1 MSRAGAEAAAGPRA
15 GPLGSWMLRTH
26 DLTFGSD
33 ERRQAAAGCFS
44 AQFAAGYG
52 QRYGARFVAKF
63 FALWAAAG
71 LLSLATV
78 GSAQA
83 QVPAQAQAQVQ
94 AERGAA
100 EVQAQA
106 PRPRIGLVLSGGGAR
121 GFAHIGVLRVLQE
134 LRVPVDLVVGTSM
147 GAVVGGAYAAGRSP
161 AELER
166 FARDTDWAAVLAD
179 RPPRLAGDLRRREV
193 DLEVPSRIEF
203 GMGPGLN
210 LNAPPAVAGSHA
222 LEAALE
228 QLLPPGQAQ
237 RPAGRLAVGFRAVAT
252 DLRTGELVEMA
263 DEPLAVALR
272 ASLSV
277 PGLFPPFARD
287 GRLLVDG
294 GLVRNVP
301 VDLARAM
308 GAQVLIV
315 VNVGTPVD
323 HVRDLAS
330 PLGVA
335 QQMIN
340 LLTEQNA
347 QRSLGELRSADLLI
361 QPDLEGLD
369 ASELAT
375 GAQRA
380 IAAGEQAARALATR
394 LAALTLTPQA
404 WAGLEQA
411 RVQQPLALGTAD
423 TGKLLVRP
431 TGRASAEL
439 LAAAAGATLG
449 QSVDAA
455 KARAAADQLY
465 ASGDFERVEVQSAL
479 LPDGRAL
486 ILVPVEAP
494 WRRNPLRL
502 GLELQTEQGTRE
514 DASRLGLTATTT
526 LRPLNAWGGEF
537 RALLRLGSLTTL
549 MGEWWQPLGPGS
561 KVFGVT
567 SWRRDAESQDFYID
581 GQRVTQ
587 LGVSTAAWRLGAG
600 VSLGRSGDVQL
611 GLERSRS
618 RVSPL
623 LRGDLQDGPITF
635 TTTQAYAQ
643 LRFDTLDSVAFP
655 TRGTLLQA
663 TWRSGSLSEAD
674 QGSEAE
680 ARVLT
685 GIRWGRWAGHLSAEA
700 SHASNGVAPLALG
713 GFLRLSGTPISSLY
727 GQTSM
732 LGRMVL
738 GVPVAQMPLGLGGA
752 VRAGFSVELG
762 GLFQPGQSRQLGDL
776 KQAGSA
782 FVSVD
787 TLFGPVYFALGAT
800 HRGGR
805 AAYIFLGPFW

>member
-1 MSRAGAEAAAGPRA
+1 MLRRTGLSGRCAGRLPAAAW
-15 GPLGSWMLRTH
+15 L
-26 DLTFGSD
+26 
-33 ERRQAAAGCFS
+33 
-44 AQFAAGYG
+44 
-52 QRYGARFVAKF
+52 V
-63 FALWAAAG
+63 AAG
-71 LLSLATV
+71 LLALTAA
-78 GSAQA
+78 GG
-83 QVPAQAQAQVQ
+83 AQAQAP
-94 AERGAA
+94 
-100 EVQAQA
+100 VQAQA
-106 PRPRIGLVLSGGGAR
+106 QARSGSTERQPQEQTPGQAQRPRIGLVLSGGGAR

-147 GAVVGGAYAAGRSP
+147 GAVVGGAYAAGRS
-161 AELER
+161 ADELER

-179 RPPRLAGDLRRREV
+179 RPPRTAGDFRRREM

-203 GMGPGLN
+203 GIGPGLSV
-210 LNAPPAVAGSHA
+210 NAPPAVAGSHA

-228 QLLPPGQAQ
+228 QLLPQGQAL
-237 RPAGRLAVGFRAVAT
+237 RPAGRLSLGFRAVAT

-287 GRLLVDG
+287 GRVLVDG

-361 QPDLEGLD
+361 QPDLAGLD

-380 IAAGEQAARALATR
+380 IAAGERAARALSSR
-394 LAALTLTPQA
+394 LDTLALTPQA
-404 WAGLEQA
+404 WASFEQA

-423 TGKLLVRP
+423 PGRLLVRP
-431 TGRASAEL
+431 TSSASAEL

-455 KARAAADQLY
+455 TARAAADQLY

-514 DASRLGLTATTT
+514 DATRLGLTATTT
-526 LRPLNAWGGEF
+526 LRPVNAWGGEL
-537 RALLRLGSLTTL
+537 RALLRLGSQTTL

-561 KVFGVT
+561 RVFGVT
-567 SWRRDAESQDFYID
+567 SWRRDAETQGIYID

-587 LGVSTAAWRLGAG
+587 LGVSTTAWRLGAG
-600 VSLGRSGDVQL
+600 VSLGRSGDVQV

-623 LRGDLQDGPITF
+623 LRADLESGPIAF

-643 LRFDTLDSVAFP
+643 LRVDTLDAVAFP
-655 TRGTLLQA
+655 TRGTLLGI
-663 TWRSGSLSEAD
+663 TWRSGSISEAD
-674 QGSEAE
+674 QGAEAE

-685 GIRWGRWAGHLSAEA
+685 GFTWGRWAGHVYAEA
-700 SHASNGVAPLALG
+700 SHASKGVAPLALG
-713 GFLRLSGTPISSLY
+713 GFLRLSGTPIRSLY
-727 GQTSM
+727 GQTSL
-732 LGRMVL
+732 LGRVVM
-738 GVPVAQMPLGLGGA
+738 GVPLAHMPLGLGGA
-752 VRAGFSVELG
+752 VRAGVSAELG
-762 GLFQPGQSRQLGDL
+762 GLFQPGESRQLGDL

-787 TLFGPVYFALGAT
+787 TRFGPVYFALGAT

-805 AAYIFLGPFW
+805 STYIFLGPFW

>member
-1 MSRAGAEAAAGPRA
+1 MG
-15 GPLGSWMLRTH
+15 
-26 DLTFGSD
+26 
-33 ERRQAAAGCFS
+33 
-44 AQFAAGYG
+44 
-52 QRYGARFVAKF
+52 
-63 FALWAAAG
+63 LWAA
-71 LLSLATV
+71 LALWTAAA
-78 GSAQA
+78 AQA
-83 QVPAQAQAQVQ
+83 QPVAAERQADPQVQ
-94 AERGAA
+94 P
-100 EVQAQA
+100 Q
-106 PRPRIGLVLSGGGAR
+106 RPRVGLVLSGGGAR

-134 LRVPVDLVVGTSM
+134 LRVPVDVVVGTSM
-147 GAVVGGAYAAGRSP
+147 GAVVGGAYSAGRN
-161 AELER
+161 ADDLER
-166 FARDTDWAAVLAD
+166 FARDTDWAGLLAD
-179 RPPRLAGDLRRREV
+179 RPPRTAGDFRRREV

-203 GMGPGLN
+203 GVGPGPSLN
-210 LNAPPAVAGSHA
+210 VPPAVAGSHA
-222 LEAALE
+222 LEVALE
-228 QLLPPGQAQ
+228 ALLPQGQAR
-237 RPAGRLAVGFRAVAT
+237 RPAGSLAISFRAVAT
-252 DLRTGELVEMA
+252 DLRTGELVALA

-277 PGLFPPFARD
+277 PGLFPPLARD
-287 GRLLVDG
+287 GRMLVDG

-315 VNVGTPVD
+315 VNVGTSVD
-323 HVRDLAS
+323 HVRDLNS

-347 QRSLGELRSADLLI
+347 QRSLKELKSADLLI

-380 IAAGEQAARALATR
+380 IAAGERAARALSLR
-394 LAALTLTPQA
+394 LESLAVAPQA
-404 WAGLEQA
+404 WASFEQA
-411 RVQQPLALGTAD
+411 RVRQPAALGTGE
-423 TGKLLVRP
+423 TGKFLVRP
-431 TGRASAEL
+431 TGRTSAEL

-449 QSVDAA
+449 QPVDAA
-455 KARAAADQLY
+455 TARAAADQLF

-514 DASRLGLTATTT
+514 DATRFALTATTT
-526 LRPLNAWGGEF
+526 LRPLNDWGGEL
-537 RALLRLGSLTTL
+537 RALLRLGSQTTL

-561 KVFGVT
+561 KVFGLT
-567 SWRRDAESQDFYID
+567 SWRRDAETQDIYFD

-587 LGVSTAAWRLGAG
+587 LGVSAAAWRLGAG
-600 VSLGRSGDVQL
+600 VSLGRSGDVQV

-623 LRGDLQDGPITF
+623 LRADLESGPIAF
-635 TTTQAYAQ
+635 TTTQVYTQ
-643 LRFDTLDSVAFP
+643 LRLDTLDSIAFP

-674 QGSEAE
+674 RGSETE

-685 GIRWGRWAGHLSAEA
+685 GFTWGRWAGHVHAEA
-700 SHASNGVAPLALG
+700 SHASKGVAPLALG
-713 GFLRLSGTPISSLY
+713 GFLRLSGTPIGSLY
-727 GQTSM
+727 GQTSL
-732 LGRMVL
+732 LGRVVM
-738 GVPVAQMPLGLGGA
+738 GVPLAHMPLGLGGA

-762 GLFQPGQSRQLGDL
+762 GLFLPGQSRQLSDL

-787 TLFGPVYFALGAT
+787 TLFGPAYFALGAT

-805 AAYIFLGPFW
+805 AVYIFLGPFW

>member
-1 MSRAGAEAAAGPRA
+1 MRRHSGLSGRCAGRLPGLAA
-15 GPLGSWMLRTH
+15 L
-26 DLTFGSD
+26 
-33 ERRQAAAGCFS
+33 
-44 AQFAAGYG
+44 
-52 QRYGARFVAKF
+52 
-63 FALWAAAG
+63 AAAG
-71 LLSLATV
+71 LLTL
-78 GSAQA
+78 SAA
-83 QVPAQAQAQVQ
+83 
-94 AERGAA
+94 GG
-100 EVQAQA
+100 VQAQPQTQA
-106 PRPRIGLVLSGGGAR
+106 WHGPAEGQPQGQGQRPRIGLVLSGGGAR

-134 LRVPVDLVVGTSM
+134 LRVPVDVVVGTSM
-147 GAVVGGAYAAGRSP
+147 GAVVGGAYAAGRSA

-179 RPPRLAGDLRRREV
+179 RPSRTSGDFRRREV

-203 GMGPGLN
+203 GTGPDFRLTP
-210 LNAPPAVAGSHA
+210 PPAVAGSHA

-228 QLLPPGQAQ
+228 QLLPQGQAQ
-237 RPAGRLAVGFRAVAT
+237 RPAGRLSLGFRAVAT

-287 GRLLVDG
+287 GRMLVDG

-315 VNVGTPVD
+315 VNVGTSVD
-323 HVRDLAS
+323 HVRDLTS
-330 PLGVA
+330 PLGMA

-347 QRSLGELRSADLLI
+347 QRSLKELKSADLLI

-380 IAAGEQAARALATR
+380 IAAGERAARALSLR
-394 LAALTLTPQA
+394 LEALAVAPQA
-404 WAGLEQA
+404 WASYEQA
-411 RVQQPLALGTAD
+411 RLQQPLALGTAD

-449 QSVDAA
+449 QPVDAA
-455 KARAAADQLY
+455 TARAAADQLY
-465 ASGDFERVEVQSAL
+465 ASGDFERVDVQSAL

-514 DASRLGLTATTT
+514 DATRLALTATTT
-526 LRPLNAWGGEF
+526 LRPLNAWGGEL
-537 RALLRLGSLTTL
+537 RALLRLGSQTTL

-567 SWRRDAESQDFYID
+567 SWRRDAETQDIYFD

-587 LGVSTAAWRLGAG
+587 LGVSAAAWRLGAG
-600 VSLGRSGDVQL
+600 VSLGRSGDVQV

-623 LRGDLQDGPITF
+623 LRADLESGPIAF
-635 TTTQAYAQ
+635 TTTQVYTQ
-643 LRFDTLDSVAFP
+643 LRLDTLDSIAFP
-655 TRGTLLQA
+655 TRGTLLHA

-674 QGSEAE
+674 RGSETE

-685 GIRWGRWAGHLSAEA
+685 GFTWGRWAGHVHAEA
-700 SHASNGVAPLALG
+700 SHASKGVAPLALG
-713 GFLRLSGTPISSLY
+713 GFLRLSGTPIGSLY
-727 GQTSM
+727 GQTSL
-732 LGRMVL
+732 LGRVVM
-738 GVPVAQMPLGLGGA
+738 GVPLAHMPLGLGGA

-762 GLFQPGQSRQLGDL
+762 GLFLPGQSRQLSDL

-787 TLFGPVYFALGAT
+787 TLFGPAYFALGAT

-805 AAYIFLGPFW
+805 AVYIFLGPFW

>member
-1 MSRAGAEAAAGPRA
+1 MRRQSGLSRRCAVRLPGVAALVAAGVLALCTA
-15 GPLGSWMLRTH
+15 GG
-26 DLTFGSD
+26 
-33 ERRQAAAGCFS
+33 
-44 AQFAAGYG
+44 
-52 QRYGARFVAKF
+52 
-63 FALWAAAG
+63 
-71 LLSLATV
+71 
-78 GSAQA
+78 
-83 QVPAQAQAQVQ
+83 AQAQAPTQ
-94 AERGAA
+94 ARAQSEPAEERPLGQRHLQGPGQG
-100 EVQAQA
+100 EPQ
-106 PRPRIGLVLSGGGAR
+106 RPRIGLVLSGGGAR

-147 GAVVGGAYAAGRSP
+147 GAVVGGAYAAGRSA

-179 RPPRLAGDLRRREV
+179 RPSRAAGEFRRREV

-203 GMGPGLN
+203 GIGPGLS

-228 QLLPPGQAQ
+228 ELLPQGQAQ
-237 RPAGRLAVGFRAVAT
+237 RPAGRLSLGFRAVAT
-252 DLRTGELVEMA
+252 DLRTGELVEMS

-315 VNVGTPVD
+315 VNVGTSVD

-347 QRSLGELRSADLLI
+347 QRSLGELTSVDLLI

-369 ASELAT
+369 ATELAT

-380 IAAGEQAARALATR
+380 IAAGERAARALSSR
-394 LAALTLTPQA
+394 LEALAIAPQA
-404 WAGLEQA
+404 WASFEQA
-411 RVQQPLALGTAD
+411 RVQQPLAPGTAD

-439 LAAAAGATLG
+439 LAAAAGTTLG
-449 QSVDAA
+449 QAVDAA
-455 KARAAADQLY
+455 TARAAADRLY

-514 DASRLGLTATTT
+514 DATRFALTATTT
-526 LRPLNAWGGEF
+526 LRPLNAWGGEL
-537 RALLRLGSLTTL
+537 RALLRLGSRTTL

-561 KVFGVT
+561 KVFGLT
-567 SWRRDAESQDFYID
+567 SWRRDAETQDIYFD

-600 VSLGRSGDVQL
+600 VSVGRSGDVQV

-623 LRGDLQDGPITF
+623 LRADLASGPIAF
-635 TTTQAYAQ
+635 TTTQVYAQ
-643 LRFDTLDSVAFP
+643 LRVDTLDSIAFP
-655 TRGTLLQA
+655 TRGTLVGAL
-663 TWRSGSLSEAD
+663 WESGGLSDAD
-674 QGSEAE
+674 RGSEAQ
-680 ARVLT
+680 ARVLSGFT
-685 GIRWGRWAGHLSAEA
+685 WGRWAGHVYAEA
-700 SHASNGVAPLALG
+700 SHASKGVAPLALG

-727 GQTSM
+727 GQTS
-732 LGRMVL
+732 LFGRMVM
-738 GVPVAQMPLGLGGA
+738 GVPLAHMPLGLGGA
-752 VRAGFSVELG
+752 VRAGVSLELG
-762 GLFQPGQSRQLGDL
+762 GMFQPGQSRQIADL
-776 KQAGSA
+776 KQAAST

-805 AAYIFLGPFW
+805 AAYVFLGPFW

>member
-1 MSRAGAEAAAGPRA
+1 
-15 GPLGSWMLRTH
+15 
-26 DLTFGSD
+26 
-33 ERRQAAAGCFS
+33 
-44 AQFAAGYG
+44 
-52 QRYGARFVAKF
+52 
-63 FALWAAAG
+63 
-71 LLSLATV
+71 
-78 GSAQA
+78 
-83 QVPAQAQAQVQ
+83 
-94 AERGAA
+94 
-100 EVQAQA
+100 
-106 PRPRIGLVLSGGGAR
+106 VLSGGGAR

-147 GAVVGGAYAAGRSP
+147 GAVVGGAYAAGRSA

-179 RPPRLAGDLRRREV
+179 RPSRAAGEFRRREV

-203 GMGPGLN
+203 GIGPGLS

-228 QLLPPGQAQ
+228 ELLPQGQAQ
-237 RPAGRLAVGFRAVAT
+237 RPAGRLSLGFRAVAT
-252 DLRTGELVEMA
+252 DLRTGELVEMS

-315 VNVGTPVD
+315 VNVGTSVD

-347 QRSLGELRSADLLI
+347 QRSLGELTSVDLLI

-369 ASELAT
+369 ATELAT

-380 IAAGEQAARALATR
+380 IAAGERAARALSSR
-394 LAALTLTPQA
+394 LEALAIAPQA
-404 WAGLEQA
+404 WASFEQA
-411 RVQQPLALGTAD
+411 RVQQPLAPGTAD

-439 LAAAAGATLG
+439 LAAAAGTTLG
-449 QSVDAA
+449 QTVDAA
-455 KARAAADQLY
+455 TARAAADRLY

-514 DASRLGLTATTT
+514 DATRLGLTATTT
-526 LRPLNAWGGEF
+526 LRPLNAWGGEL
-537 RALLRLGSLTTL
+537 RALMRLGSQSTL

-561 KVFGVT
+561 RVFGVT
-567 SWRRDAESQDFYID
+567 SWRRDAEAQDIYFD

-587 LGVSTAAWRLGAG
+587 LRVSEATWRLGAG
-600 VSLGRSGDVQL
+600 VSLGRSGDVQM

-623 LRGDLQDGPITF
+623 LRADLASGPIAL

-643 LRFDTLDSVAFP
+643 LRVDTLDSIAFP
-655 TRGTLLQA
+655 TRGTFVGALWESGGLSGADRGSA
-663 TWRSGSLSEAD
+663 TL
-674 QGSEAE
+674 
-680 ARVLT
+680 ARVLSGFT
-685 GIRWGRWAGHLSAEA
+685 WGRWAGHVYAEA
-700 SHASNGVAPLALG
+700 SHASKGLAPLALG

-727 GQTSM
+727 GQTS
-732 LGRMVL
+732 LFGRMVM
-738 GVPVAQMPLGLGGA
+738 GVPLAHMPLGLGGA
-752 VRAGFSVELG
+752 VRAGLSVELG
-762 GLFQPGQSRQLGDL
+762 GAFLPGQSRRLDDL
-776 KQAGSA
+776 QKAGSA

-787 TLFGPVYFALGAT
+787 TLFGPAYLALGAT
-800 HRGGR
+800 HRGSR
-805 AAYIFLGPFW
+805 ATYVFLGPFW

>member
-1 MSRAGAEAAAGPRA
+1 MRRQSGLSRRCAVRLPGVAALVAAGVLALCTA
-15 GPLGSWMLRTH
+15 GG
-26 DLTFGSD
+26 
-33 ERRQAAAGCFS
+33 
-44 AQFAAGYG
+44 
-52 QRYGARFVAKF
+52 
-63 FALWAAAG
+63 
-71 LLSLATV
+71 
-78 GSAQA
+78 
-83 QVPAQAQAQVQ
+83 AQAQAPTQ
-94 AERGAA
+94 ARAQSEPAEERPLGQRHLQGPGQG
-100 EVQAQA
+100 EPQ
-106 PRPRIGLVLSGGGAR
+106 RPRIGLVLSGGGAR

-147 GAVVGGAYAAGRSP
+147 GAVVGGAYAAGRSA

-179 RPPRLAGDLRRREV
+179 RPSRATGEFRRREV

-203 GMGPGLN
+203 GIGPGLS

-228 QLLPPGQAQ
+228 ELLPQGQAQ
-237 RPAGRLAVGFRAVAT
+237 RPAGRLSLGFRAVAT
-252 DLRTGELVEMA
+252 DLRTGELVEMS

-315 VNVGTPVD
+315 VNVGTSVD

-347 QRSLGELRSADLLI
+347 QRSLGELTSVDLLI

-369 ASELAT
+369 ATELAT

-380 IAAGEQAARALATR
+380 IAAGERAARALSSR
-394 LAALTLTPQA
+394 LEALAIAPQA
-404 WAGLEQA
+404 WASFEQA
-411 RVQQPLALGTAD
+411 RVQQPPALATAD

-439 LAAAAGATLG
+439 LAAAAGTTLG
-449 QSVDAA
+449 QAVDAA
-455 KARAAADQLY
+455 TARAAADRLY

-514 DASRLGLTATTT
+514 DATRFALTATTT
-526 LRPLNAWGGEF
+526 LRPLNAWGGEL
-537 RALLRLGSLTTL
+537 RALLRLGSRTTL

-561 KVFGVT
+561 KVFGLT
-567 SWRRDAESQDFYID
+567 SWRRDAETQDIYFD

-600 VSLGRSGDVQL
+600 VSVGRSGDVQV

-623 LRGDLQDGPITF
+623 LRADLASGPIAF
-635 TTTQAYAQ
+635 TTTQVYAQ
-643 LRFDTLDSVAFP
+643 LRVDTLDSIAFP
-655 TRGTLLQA
+655 TRGTLVGAL
-663 TWRSGSLSEAD
+663 WESGGLSDAD
-674 QGSEAE
+674 RGSEAQ
-680 ARVLT
+680 ARVLSGFT
-685 GIRWGRWAGHLSAEA
+685 WGRWAGHVYAEA
-700 SHASNGVAPLALG
+700 SHASKGVAPLALG

-727 GQTSM
+727 GQTS
-732 LGRMVL
+732 LFGRMVM
-738 GVPVAQMPLGLGGA
+738 GVPLAHMPLGLGGA
-752 VRAGFSVELG
+752 VRAGVSLELG
-762 GLFQPGQSRQLGDL
+762 GMFQPGQSRQIADL
-776 KQAGSA
+776 KQAAST

-805 AAYIFLGPFW
+805 AAYVFLGPFW

>member
-1 MSRAGAEAAAGPRA
+1 MPRPHGLSGRRAGRLPG
-15 GPLGSWMLRTH
+15 
-26 DLTFGSD
+26 
-33 ERRQAAAGCFS
+33 
-44 AQFAAGYG
+44 
-52 QRYGARFVAKF
+52 VAV
-63 FALWAAAG
+63 LLAAG
-71 LLSLATV
+71 LLVLAAA
-78 GSAQA
+78 GGAQA
-83 QVPAQAQAQVQ
+83 QSGPAEGPPQAQAQAQ
-94 AERGAA
+94 
-100 EVQAQA
+100 
-106 PRPRIGLVLSGGGAR
+106 RPRIGLVLSGGGAR

-179 RPPRLAGDLRRREV
+179 RPPRNAGDFRRREM

-203 GMGPGLN
+203 GMGPGLS
-210 LNAPPAVAGSHA
+210 LNAPPAVAGSHT

-228 QLLPPGQAQ
+228 QLLPQGQAQ
-237 RPAGRLAVGFRAVAT
+237 RPAGRLALGFRAVAT

-323 HVRDLAS
+323 HVLDLAS

-347 QRSLGELRSADLLI
+347 QRSLGELKPGDLLI

-380 IAAGEQAARALATR
+380 IAAGERAARALSSHLDT
-394 LAALTLTPQA
+394 LTLTPQA
-404 WAGLEQA
+404 WASLEQA
-411 RVQQPLALGTAD
+411 RVQQPLTA
-423 TGKLLVRP
+423 GINGAGRLLVRP
-431 TGRASAEL
+431 TDRASAEL
-439 LAAAAGATLG
+439 LAAAAGAKLG

-455 KARAAADQLY
+455 TARAAADQLY

-514 DASRLGLTATTT
+514 DATRLGLTATTT
-526 LRPLNAWGGEF
+526 LRPVNAWGGEL
-537 RALLRLGSLTTL
+537 RALLRLGSQTTL
-549 MGEWWQPLGPGS
+549 MGEWWQPLGLGS
-561 KVFGVT
+561 RVFGVT
-567 SWRRDAESQDFYID
+567 SWRRDAESQDIYND
-581 GQRVTQ
+581 GQRVSQ
-587 LGVSTAAWRLGAG
+587 LGVAATAWRLGAG
-600 VSLGRSGDVQL
+600 VSLGRSGDAQV

-623 LRGDLQDGPITF
+623 LRGDLESGPIAF

-643 LRFDTLDSVAFP
+643 LRLDTLDSVAFP
-655 TRGTLLQA
+655 TRGTLLGI
-663 TWRSGSLSEAD
+663 TWRSGSISEAD
-674 QGSEAE
+674 QGAEAE

-685 GIRWGRWAGHLSAEA
+685 GFTWGRWAGHVYADA
-700 SHASNGVAPLALG
+700 SHASKGVAPLALG

-727 GQTSM
+727 GQTSL
-732 LGRMVL
+732 LGRVVM
-738 GVPVAQMPLGLGGA
+738 GVPLARMPLGLGGA

-762 GLFQPGQSRQLGDL
+762 GLFQPGQSLQLGDL

>member
-1 MSRAGAEAAAGPRA
+1 MLRRTGLSGRCAGRLPAAAW
-15 GPLGSWMLRTH
+15 L
-26 DLTFGSD
+26 
-33 ERRQAAAGCFS
+33 
-44 AQFAAGYG
+44 
-52 QRYGARFVAKF
+52 V
-63 FALWAAAG
+63 AAG
-71 LLSLATV
+71 LFALTAS
-78 GSAQA
+78 GGAQA
-83 QVPAQAQAQVQ
+83 QAPAQAQAQARSGP
-94 AERGAA
+94 AERQPQEQTPG
-100 EVQAQA
+100 QAQ
-106 PRPRIGLVLSGGGAR
+106 RPRIGLVLSGGGTR

-147 GAVVGGAYAAGRSP
+147 GAVVGGAYAAGRSA

-166 FARDTDWAAVLAD
+166 FARNTDWAAVLAD
-179 RPPRLAGDLRRREV
+179 RPSRTAGDFRRREM
-193 DLEVPSRIEF
+193 DHEVPSRIEF
-203 GMGPGLN
+203 GIGPGLS

-228 QLLPPGQAQ
+228 QLLPQGQAQ
-237 RPAGRLAVGFRAVAT
+237 RPAGRLALGFRAVAT

-287 GRLLVDG
+287 GRVLVDG

-347 QRSLGELRSADLLI
+347 QRSLGELNSADLLI

-380 IAAGEQAARALATR
+380 IAAGERAARALSLR
-394 LAALTLTPQA
+394 LEALAVTPQA
-404 WAGLEQA
+404 WASFEQA
-411 RVQQPLALGTAD
+411 RMQQPQALGTAD

-449 QSVDAA
+449 QSMDVAT
-455 KARAAADQLY
+455 ARAAANQLY

-494 WRRNPLRL
+494 WRRNPLRV
-502 GLELQTEQGTRE
+502 GMELQTEQGTLE
-514 DASRLGLTATTT
+514 DTARFALTATSTF
-526 LRPLNAWGGEF
+526 RPLNAWGGEL
-537 RALLRLGSLTTL
+537 RALLRLGSQSTL

-561 KVFGVT
+561 RVFGVT
-567 SWRRDAESQDFYID
+567 SWRRDAETQGIYVN

-587 LGVSTAAWRLGAG
+587 IGTSTAAWRLGAG
-600 VSLGRSGDVQL
+600 VSLGRSGDVQV

-623 LRGDLQDGPITF
+623 LRADLESGPIAF
-635 TTTQAYAQ
+635 TTTQVYAQ
-643 LRFDTLDSVAFP
+643 LRLDTLDSVAFP
-655 TRGTLLQA
+655 TRGTLLEA
-663 TWRSGSLSEAD
+663 SWSSGSLSEAD
-674 QGSEAE
+674 RGSEA
-680 ARVLT
+680 AAGVLT
-685 GIRWGRWAGHLSAEA
+685 GFTWGRWAGHVYAEA
-700 SHASNGVAPLALG
+700 SHASKGVAPLALG
-713 GFLRLSGTPISSLY
+713 GFLRLSGTPIRSLY
-727 GQTSM
+727 GQTSL
-732 LGRMVL
+732 LGRVVM
-738 GVPVAQMPLGLGGA
+738 GVPLAHMPLGLGGA
-752 VRAGFSVELG
+752 VRAGVSAELG
-762 GLFQPGQSRQLGDL
+762 GLFQPGQRLQLGDL

-787 TLFGPVYFALGAT
+787 TRFGPVYFALGAT

-805 AAYIFLGPFW
+805 STYIFLGPFW